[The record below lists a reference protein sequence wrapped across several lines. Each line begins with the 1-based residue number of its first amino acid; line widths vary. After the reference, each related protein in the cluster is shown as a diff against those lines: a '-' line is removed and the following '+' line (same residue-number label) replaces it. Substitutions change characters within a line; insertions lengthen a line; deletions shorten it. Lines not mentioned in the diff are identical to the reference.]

1 MDMVKRFNVY
11 LVNLDPVVN
20 GKPRTSRPCV
30 VVSPDEMNR
39 YLNTVIVAPL
49 TSRKRDI
56 PTRVLINFKLKPG
69 QIALEQIRVLDK
81 SRLLKPLGKLGDN
94 TRDEVLR
101 ILGEMFSGG

>member
-20 GKPRTSRPCV
+20 GKPRASRPCV
-30 VVSPDEMNR
+30 VISPDEMNR

-49 TSRKRDI
+49 TSRKQDL
-56 PTRVLINFKLKPG
+56 PTRVPINFKLKPG

-81 SRLLKPLGKLGDN
+81 SRLIKPLGKLGDN
-94 TRDEVLR
+94 TRDEVVR
-101 ILGEMFSGG
+101 VLGEMFSGG

>member
-1 MDMVKRFNVY
+1 MDLVKRFNVY
-11 LVNLDPVVN
+11 LVNLDPMVN

-49 TSRKRDI
+49 TSRKQDL
-56 PTRVLINFKLKPG
+56 PTRVPINFKLKPG
-69 QIALEQIRVLDK
+69 QIVLEQIRVLDK
-81 SRLLKPLGKLGDN
+81 SRLIKPLGKLGDN
-94 TRDEVLR
+94 TRDEVVR

>member
-1 MDMVKRFNVY
+1 MDLVKRFGVY

-39 YLNTVIVAPL
+39 YLKTVIVVPL
-49 TSRKRDI
+49 TSRKQDL
-56 PTRVLINFKLKPG
+56 PTRVPIHFKLKPG

-81 SRLLKPLGKLGDN
+81 SRLIKSLGKLGDN
-94 TRDEVLR
+94 TRDEVVR

>member
-11 LVNLDPVVN
+11 LVNLDPLVN

-39 YLNTVIVAPL
+39 YLKTVIVAPL
-49 TSRKRDI
+49 TSRKQDL
-56 PTRVLINFKLKPG
+56 PTRVPINFKLKPG

-81 SRLLKPLGKLGDN
+81 SRLIKPLGKLGDN
-94 TRDEVLR
+94 TRDEVVR